1 MRPGQPC
8 REERHAPAA
17 ATAEVRAEEGEAEEA
32 TAEEAEG
39 LVAVASSA
47 TKSRPRRVSVGWV
60 YIRWSA
66 VLCIRRSTPP
76 RALFTSAGVLPTRQL
91 HSLSLSLSLSQ
102 QARRRGGQGAP
113 RNPGG
118 YGGGGGGDGGGIGG
132 GGEGG
137 GGGGG
142 GGCRAAA
149 GNHKHIVFELH

>member
-47 TKSRPRRVSVGWV
+47 QTKSRPRRVSVGWV
-60 YIRWSA
+60 YIGWSA

-76 RALFTSAGVLPTRQL
+76 ERCSRQRGCSSTL
-91 HSLSLSLSLSQ
+91 SLSLSLSLST
-102 QARRRGGQGAP
+102 GATS
-113 RNPGG
+113 G
-118 YGGGGGGDGGGIGG
+118 
-132 GGEGG
+132 
-137 GGGGG
+137 
-142 GGCRAAA
+142 RA
-149 GNHKHIVFELH
+149 GRT